1 MRVALTGATG
11 FLGTRLVRELLSRHE
26 AITILTRAG
35 GVDPVDRIARALRAV
50 GTPEPHL
57 AARLRVVEIELT
69 QPGLGLSTP
78 AFQELADE
86 LDTVWHCA
94 GDIDL
99 QADLAR
105 VRAVNVEGTRNLLA
119 LAAVGRRT
127 PLFCHIS
134 TAFVAGARRTGL
146 VYEDDLDG
154 SWGFENA
161 YEQSKYEAEL
171 LVHSW
176 AAAHRRPAVVL
187 RPSIVVDNRT
197 ARSDLPT
204 HPLQAFARAI
214 QLTMNQATQ
223 LDRFLL
229 ESSKDPIRLP
239 GAPRAHLNLI
249 PVDDAASAMVELAG
263 TRPDRGGVDTYHVVH
278 HRDVTVAD
286 FQRAFGETSRTRFAL
301 VQETPTRMTEL
312 EAKARELMTT
322 LMSGFLPYL
331 AHQRRYDDTR
341 VREVLGR
348 SAGTTQVD
356 TGYLLTGLRTGS
368 SPVEVTR

>member
-11 FLGTRLVRELLSRHE
+11 FLGTRLVRELLARHE

-35 GVDPVDRIARALRAV
+35 GADPVDRIARVLDAIGA
-50 GTPEPHL
+50 PEPRL
-57 AARLRVVEIELT
+57 AERLQVVEIELT
-69 QPGLGLSTP
+69 QPGLGLST
-78 AFQELADE
+78 AVFRELADE
-86 LDTVWHCA
+86 LDAVWHCA

-99 QADLAR
+99 EADLAR

-119 LAAVGRRT
+119 LAAAGRRD

-154 SWGFENA
+154 SCGFENA
-161 YEQSKYEAEL
+161 YERSKYEAEL

-176 AAAHRRPAVVL
+176 AAAHRRSAVVL
-187 RPSIVVDNRT
+187 RPSILVDDRA
-197 ARSDLPT
+197 ARPDLPT
-204 HPLQAFARAI
+204 HPLQTFARTI
-214 QLTMNQATQ
+214 GMILKQAAS
-223 LDRFLL
+223 LDRSLL
-229 ESSKDPIRLP
+229 EPGRDPVRLP

-249 PVDDAASAMVELAG
+249 PVDEAASAMVELARV
-263 TRPDRGGVDTYHVVH
+263 RPVRGVDTYHVVH

-286 FQRAFGETSRTRFAL
+286 FQRAFGETSRTRFTL
-301 VQETPTRMTEL
+301 VQGTPARMTEL
-312 EAKARELMTT
+312 EAEVRELVTT

-331 AHQRRYDDTR
+331 GHQRRYDDTR
-341 VREVLGR
+341 VRKVLGR

-356 TGYLLTGLRTGS
+356 TDYLLSGLRTAS
-368 SPVEVTR
+368 SPVEATR